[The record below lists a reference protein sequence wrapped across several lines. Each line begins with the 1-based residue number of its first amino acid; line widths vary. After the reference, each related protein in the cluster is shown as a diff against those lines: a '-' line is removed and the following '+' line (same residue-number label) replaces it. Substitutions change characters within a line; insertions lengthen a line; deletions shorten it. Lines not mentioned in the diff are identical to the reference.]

1 MTVGKP
7 LTVKKATSG
16 GYMGVFAPVSYTYLD
31 VYKRQFLLRVSNYY
45 MIQIVSN
52 S

>member
-1 MTVGKP
+1 MSTSEVLGKTMNN
-7 LTVKKATSG
+7 LSI
-16 GYMGVFAPVSYTYLD
+16 
-31 VYKRQFLLRVSNYY
+31 FLLRVSNYY